1 MRALTEVGAGLRLQV
16 AVVRR
21 TPAQLLVLVTAPL
34 FSVIFL
40 SLAVHQGTTS
50 RVAAAVIGPG
60 LMGLWLISLDVAAS
74 VLSEDRFAGRLELFL
89 STPASLSLVILG
101 RILAVSVVGIAAFA
115 ESCLTRSFTI
125 RSIRS

>member
-40 SLAVHQGTTS
+40 
-50 RVAAAVIGPG
+50 
-60 LMGLWLISLDVAAS
+60 
-74 VLSEDRFAGRLELFL
+74 
-89 STPASLSLVILG
+89 
-101 RILAVSVVGIAAFA
+101 
-115 ESCLTRSFTI
+115 
-125 RSIRS
+125 